1 MGCGHQ
7 GERRETQTL
16 TTADGERND
25 RAVNLISLWKKNGVD
40 GDYQILSDLEAGLH
54 LYVKI
59 HPTNFG
65 VQRIVLSPKAQSFAA
80 PLWDLGLG
88 FSFVL
93 KGASGSLLHG

>member
-1 MGCGHQ
+1 MGF
-7 GERRETQTL
+7 
-16 TTADGERND
+16 DGE
-25 RAVNLISLWKKNGVD
+25 
-40 GDYQILSDLEAGLH
+40 YHILSHLEAGLYP
-54 LYVKI
+54 YVKI
-59 HPTNFG
+59 HPSNFG